1 MVYLVDQVEN
11 SDLGE
16 PEKFVYFFFYLFSAV
31 VSVGLI
37 KDTVILSI

>member
-16 PEKFVYFFFYLFSAV
+16 PEKFVYFFYLFSAV

>member
-16 PEKFVYFFFYLFSAV
+16 PEKFVYFF
-31 VSVGLI
+31 LI
-37 KDTVILSI
+37 YFLQLYQLAL